1 MSGPFSDEVPS
12 EIAATDRLGRGEWSR
27 RSARRSFR
35 KRMERRGNRVPVS
48 RFMPPEGSNEISVD
62 RLGLASDITM
72 AEIGARNARNLGKE
86 FWGWY
91 VLTAKEVEEEG
102 CTIRPSPLLDNAYH
116 ADIMLPVPSDAEDRQ
131 DALREHAMGLAY
143 HATFQPWGEWT
154 QDVT

>member
-72 AEIGARNARNLGKE
+72 AEIGARNAPQFRKRVLGLVCFKLPKK
-86 FWGWY
+86 WKKRG
-91 VLTAKEVEEEG
+91 V
-102 CTIRPSPLLDNAYH
+102 PLDRLLFSTMH
-116 ADIMLPVPSDAEDRQ
+116 IMRTSCCRFRQMLKTDRMH
-131 DALREHAMGLAY
+131 LES
-143 HATFQPWGEWT
+143 TPWA
-154 QDVT
+154 